1 MKTPSKPTSGTFLSN
16 YLHLQDFGIFLK
28 CSGFSRIFTIFSP
41 AGLQIDLAQSSG
53 GVGWSHGH
61 HGIVISDRTFD
72 LAGLERR
79 RKPLNIISRVSVSF
93 FAFLK
98 HHLGYRRPPNDLLW
112 NPVQSLCNELTRLNF
127 IYHLSTKK
135 RIARNWDWLGVR
147 IFLC

>member
-1 MKTPSKPTSGTFLSN
+1 MIFQKHNENQNSKWKDDCEF
-16 YLHLQDFGIFLK
+16 
-28 CSGFSRIFTIFSP
+28 SGFRDLPHIFGMFTIFSP